1 MTSPS
6 HDATHTDVDN
16 VDNVDNFDNFDN
28 ADEVDNV
35 DEVDRDPAAA
45 SAAVVGERTVGWVLL
60 VAGLVGFAAAFVLAV
75 EKYWLLTNPFY
86 TPSCS
91 VNATISCGPVMSSW
105 QAAVFGFPNPYLGI
119 AGFAVVAATGAMLLT
134 GGRLA
139 SWYAV
144 GLQVGAVAGTV
155 FVAWLMVQSL
165 TVIHALCPYCM
176 AAWAATFAT
185 IWYVTLANLGRL
197 RDQLPARLGRAVDA
211 AGRNHSAIL
220 AGWLLIIAVLVAVTA
235 WGF

>member
-1 MTSPS
+1 VT
-6 HDATHTDVDN
+6 
-16 VDNVDNFDNFDN
+16 
-28 ADEVDNV
+28 
-35 DEVDRDPAAA
+35 
-45 SAAVVGERTVGWVLL
+45 RTVPSIATDADTAELGPATELVATRTVAWVLL

-91 VNATISCGPVMSSW
+91 INATLSCGPVMSSP

-119 AGFAVVAATGAMLLT
+119 AGFAVVAATGAMLLA
-134 GGRLA
+134 GGRLSA
-139 SWYAV
+139 WYTA
-144 GLQVGAVAGTV
+144 GLQAGAVLGTV

-185 IWYVTLANLGRL
+185 LWYVTLTNLSMIRHRL
-197 RDQLPARLGRAVDA
+197 PDTLDRAVGV

-220 AGWLLIIAVLVAVTA
+220 AGWLLIVAVLVTVTA
-235 WGF
+235 WQF

>member
-1 MTSPS
+1 MTRTASDVTA
-6 HDATHTDVDN
+6 DAHLDT
-16 VDNVDNFDNFDN
+16 
-28 ADEVDNV
+28 ADLDRTSEVV
-35 DEVDRDPAAA
+35 AT
-45 SAAVVGERTVGWVLL
+45 RTVAWVLL

-91 VNATISCGPVMSSW
+91 INATLSCGPVMSSP

-119 AGFAVVAATGAMLLT
+119 AGFAVVAATGAMLLA

-139 SWYAV
+139 GWYTA
-144 GLQVGAVAGTV
+144 GLQVGAVLGSV

-185 IWYVTLANLGRL
+185 VWYVTLTNLDRVRHRL
-197 RDQLPARLGRAVDA
+197 PESLDRAVGV

-220 AGWLLIIAVLVAVTA
+220 AGWLLIVAVLVVVTA
-235 WGF
+235 WQF

>member
-1 MTSPS
+1 MTA
-6 HDATHTDVDN
+6 HRHNATRAAAVDG
-16 VDNVDNFDNFDN
+16 
-28 ADEVDNV
+28 ADGIDTL
-35 DEVDRDPAAA
+35 DSKSAAA
-45 SAAVVGERTVGWVLL
+45 SAAVGDRTVGWVLL

-119 AGFAVVAATGAMLLT
+119 AGFAVVAATGAMLLA

-139 SWYAV
+139 GWYLI
-144 GLQVGAVAGTV
+144 GLQVGAVLGTV
-155 FVAWLMVQSL
+155 FVGWLMVQSL

-176 AAWAATFAT
+176 AAWVATFAT
-185 IWYVTLANLGRL
+185 VWYVSLSTLNRL
-197 RDQLPARLGRAVDA
+197 RDSLPERWGSAVDVA
-211 AGRNHSAIL
+211 NRNHSALL
-220 AGWLLIIAVLVAVTA
+220 AGWLLVVAVAVAVTA
-235 WGF
+235 WRF

>member
-1 MTSPS
+1 MV
-6 HDATHTDVDN
+6 AT
-16 VDNVDNFDNFDN
+16 
-28 ADEVDNV
+28 
-35 DEVDRDPAAA
+35 
-45 SAAVVGERTVGWVLL
+45 RTVAWVLL

-91 VNATISCGPVMSSW
+91 INATMSCGPVMSSP

-119 AGFAVVAATGAMLLT
+119 AGFAVVAATGAMLLA

-139 SWYAV
+139 GWYTA
-144 GLQVGAVAGTV
+144 GLQVGAVLGTV

-185 IWYVTLANLGRL
+185 ALVRHPHQPGPDPSPPPRHPRPGRRRGRPQPQRHPGRL
-197 RDQLPARLGRAVDA
+197 AAHRRRARHRHRLAVLTMRTPDTANPRPAHR
-211 AGRNHSAIL
+211 
-220 AGWLLIIAVLVAVTA
+220 AGWWRLLLATVLLLGCVRT
-235 WGF
+235 GRGRRGDPDRQP

>member
-1 MTSPS
+1 MTRTTP
-6 HDATHTDVDN
+6 ATEVS
-16 VDNVDNFDNFDN
+16 
-28 ADEVDNV
+28 DETLSLD
-35 DEVDRDPAAA
+35 
-45 SAAVVGERTVGWVLL
+45 SAGGGPVVATRTVGCLLL
-60 VAGLVGFAAAFVLAV
+60 VAGLVGFVAAFVLAV

-91 VNATISCGPVMSSW
+91 VNATLSCGPVMNSW

-119 AGFAVVAATGAMLLT
+119 AGFAVVAATGAMLLA
-134 GGRLA
+134 GGRLSA
-139 SWYAV
+139 WYRI
-144 GLQVGAVAGTV
+144 GLQVGTALGTV

-185 IWYVTLANLGRL
+185 VWYVTLTNLGQIRHRL
-197 RDQLPARLGRAVDA
+197 PDTLDRAVAA

-220 AGWLLIIAVLVAVTA
+220 AGWLLIVAVLVTVTA
-235 WGF
+235 WQF

>member
-1 MTSPS
+1 MTRTTPNRDLSDVGDVS
-6 HDATHTDVDN
+6 DETWSVDADGGG
-16 VDNVDNFDNFDN
+16 
-28 ADEVDNV
+28 
-35 DEVDRDPAAA
+35 P
-45 SAAVVGERTVGWVLL
+45 VVATRTVGWVLL
-60 VAGLVGFAAAFVLAV
+60 VAGLVGFIAAFVLAV

-91 VNATISCGPVMSSW
+91 VNATLSCGPVMSSW

-119 AGFAVVAATGAMLLT
+119 AGFAVVAATGAMLLA

-139 SWYAV
+139 GWYLF

-155 FVAWLMVQSL
+155 FVGWLMVQSL

-185 IWYVTLANLGRL
+185 VWYVTLTTLGRI
-197 RDQLPARLGRAVDA
+197 RERLPDGLDRAVGA
-211 AGRNHSAIL
+211 AGRNHSAVL

-235 WGF
+235 WQF

>member
-1 MTSPS
+1 MTRTTPADVIDTGGLDSDGNGS
-6 HDATHTDVDN
+6 VVAT
-16 VDNVDNFDNFDN
+16 
-28 ADEVDNV
+28 
-35 DEVDRDPAAA
+35 
-45 SAAVVGERTVGWVLL
+45 RTVAWVLL

-91 VNATISCGPVMSSW
+91 VNAAISCGPVMSSP

-119 AGFAVVAATGAMLLT
+119 AGFAVVAATGAMLLAA
-134 GGRLA
+134 GRLA
-139 SWYAV
+139 GWYTI
-144 GLQVGAVAGTV
+144 GLQIGAVLGTV

-185 IWYVTLANLGRL
+185 FWYVTLTNLGLIRHRL
-197 RDQLPARLGRAVDA
+197 PGTLDRAVGA
-211 AGRNHSAIL
+211 AGRHHSAIL
-220 AGWLLIIAVLVAVTA
+220 AGWLLIVAVLVTVTA